1 MVRLIRYLSSCGVD
15 SRRKCEL
22 IIRSGRISI
31 NGEKETNPFRILSK
45 KDSIDF
51 DGRPILP
58 PNNQTTLV
66 LNKPSGIITTA
77 KDTHSRKTVLDI
89 IPKINRRLFP
99 VGRLDKE
106 TTGILLLTDD
116 GDLAYCLTHP
126 KFAIEKTYEAE
137 VDRQLTYSEIKLI
150 TSGVDIGS
158 QEIGRALIIRQTLLK
173 GKIIIS
179 LRLHHGKKREI
190 RRNFKVIGLKL
201 QSLHRVTFAGIN
213 LGNLPIGA
221 SRQLTDEEY
230 NFLNNIDA
238 SKLQEGKA

>member
-31 NGEKETNPFRILSK
+31 NGEKETNPFKILAK

-51 DGRPILP
+51 DGRVILP
-58 PNNQTTLV
+58 PDNRTTLV
-66 LNKPSGIITTA
+66 LNKPAGIITTA

-116 GDLAYCLTHP
+116 GDLA
-126 KFAIEKTYEAE
+126 
-137 VDRQLTYSEIKLI
+137 Q
-150 TSGVDIGS
+150 GV
-158 QEIGRALIIRQTLLK
+158 
-173 GKIIIS
+173 
-179 LRLHHGKKREI
+179 H
-190 RRNFKVIGLKL
+190 
-201 QSLHRVTFAGIN
+201 
-213 LGNLPIGA
+213 
-221 SRQLTDEEY
+221 
-230 NFLNNIDA
+230 
-238 SKLQEGKA
+238 

>member
-116 GDLAYCLTHP
+116 GHLAYCLTHP

-158 QEIGRALIIRQTLLK
+158 QEIGRALIIRQTLVK

-190 RRNFKVIGLKL
+190 RRIFKVIGLKL

-230 NFLNNIDA
+230 NFLNNIDI
-238 SKLQEGKA
+238 SRLQKGKA